1 MSTFLGKIAGN
12 VQVDIVI
19 VSWNRPDETIAAIA
33 SALAQMGVRRRVC
46 VLDQGSDPPNIAR
59 VKAFCADKPDVTLR
73 CLEHNVGIAEGR
85 NRVIAMGTAPIIVG
99 LDSDAVFDDPGCAAR
114 AAGRMAADERLGII
128 AFRILDSDTRREAHW
143 DYPPN
148 HREAETFE
156 TTRFLGGG
164 HAMRRAAYEA
174 AGGFD
179 GSLFFIGEERDIAW
193 RIINAGYRI
202 RWFRDIAVLH
212 EVDARAKVTWGSRR
226 YYFTVRNTMYVNY
239 KFGTPAWRQ
248 ARAALAFV
256 VRGVANGV
264 VRQAVAGVTDSLAM
278 MRRFKR
284 TVADKAVY
292 RLSPETRAYIAAT
305 DMRGE
310 SLLDRVRRQFSSL
323 PRD

>member
-1 MSTFLGKIAGN
+1 MAGD

-19 VSWNRPDETIAAIA
+19 VSWNRPDETIAAVA
-33 SALAQMGVRRRVC
+33 SALAQTGVRRRVH

-59 VKAFCADKPDVTLR
+59 VKAFCADKPDVTLQ
-73 CLEHNVGIAEGR
+73 CLERNIGIAEGR
-85 NRVIAMGTAPIIVG
+85 NRVIAMGTAPIIIG

-114 AAGRMAADERLGII
+114 AAARMAGDERLGII
-128 AFRILDSDTRREAHW
+128 AFRILDSDTRRESHW
-143 DYPPN
+143 DYPAKY
-148 HREAETFE
+148 REAETFE

-174 AGGFD
+174 VGGFD
-179 GSLFFIGEERDIAW
+179 GALFFIGEERDIAW

-212 EVDARAKVTWGSRR
+212 EVDARAKVTWGSKR

-239 KFGTPAWRQ
+239 KFGMSAWRQ
-248 ARAALAFV
+248 ARAAIAFV

-264 VRQAVAGVTDSLAM
+264 IRQAVAGVMDSIGM
-278 MRRFKR
+278 MRRFRRNATAK
-284 TVADKAVY
+284 DVY
-292 RLSPETRAYIAAT
+292 QLSPETRGYIAAT
-305 DMRGE
+305 DMHGE
-310 SLLDRVRRQFSSL
+310 SLLNRVRRQFSSL